1 MTANRSR
8 FDNLATLSVG
18 RRSQPNGRTPA
29 NRRCRGTFGL
39 ETTALV
45 WSVARERSPGG
56 PLPRVLTSVAAIIAI
71 WMLQGALRAS
81 PSARGLTFL
90 GVTIAG
96 AASL

>member
-1 MTANRSR
+1 
-8 FDNLATLSVG
+8 
-18 RRSQPNGRTPA
+18 
-29 NRRCRGTFGL
+29 
-39 ETTALV
+39 
-45 WSVARERSPGG
+45 
-56 PLPRVLTSVAAIIAI
+56 VAAIIAI